1 MALTTIQSVPRFNPD
16 LGRIAAFCRA
26 NGIRKLSL
34 FGSALTDR
42 FRDGSDIDLLIEF
55 EPEQRTGY
63 LRMAALERE
72 LSEIIG
78 RKADLRTAA
87 ELSRYF
93 REDVLRD
100 AVPQYERT

>member
-1 MALTTIQSVPRFNPD
+1 VELT
-16 LGRIAAFCRA
+16 RIKADPGQIAEFCRA

-34 FGSALTDR
+34 FGSALTDQ
-42 FRDGSDIDLLIEF
+42 FREDSDIDLLIEF
-55 EPEQRTGY
+55 ELEQRAGY

-72 LSEIIG
+72 LSKIIG

-93 REDVLRD
+93 RQDVLRD
-100 AVPQYERT
+100 AVPQYERR

>member
-1 MALTTIQSVPRFNPD
+1 MALTTIQAGPRFNPD

>member
-1 MALTTIQSVPRFNPD
+1 MALTTIQAGPRFNPD
-16 LGRIAAFCRA
+16 LDRIAAFCRA

-42 FRDGSDIDLLIEF
+42 FRDDSDIDLLIEF

-100 AVPQYERT
+100 AVPQYERI

>member
-1 MALTTIQSVPRFNPD
+1 
-16 LGRIAAFCRA
+16 
-26 NGIRKLSL
+26 
-34 FGSALTDR
+34 
-42 FRDGSDIDLLIEF
+42 LIEF

-78 RKADLRTAA
+78 RKADLRTAG

-93 REDVLRD
+93 REDVLPD
-100 AVPQYERT
+100 AVPQYELHAMV

>member
-1 MALTTIQSVPRFNPD
+1 MALTTIQAGIRFNPGP
-16 LGRIAAFCRA
+16 GRIAAFCRA

-42 FRDGSDIDLLIEF
+42 FRDDSDMDLSIEF

-63 LRMAALERE
+63 LRMAVLERE
-72 LSEIIG
+72 LPDIIG
-78 RKADLRTAA
+78 RQADLRTAG

-100 AVPQYERT
+100 AVPQYERR

>member
-1 MALTTIQSVPRFNPD
+1 MALTTLPAEPA
-16 LGRIAAFCRA
+16 RIAAFCRA

-34 FGSALTDR
+34 FGSALTER
-42 FRDGSDIDLLIEF
+42 FRDDSDVDLLIEF
-55 EPEQRTGY
+55 EPEQRIGY
-63 LRMAALERE
+63 LKMAAIERE

-93 REDVLRD
+93 REDVLRA

>member
-1 MALTTIQSVPRFNPD
+1 LDVTTLPAESA
-16 LGRIAAFCRA
+16 RIAAFCRA

-34 FGSALTDR
+34 FGSALTER
-42 FRDGSDIDLLIEF
+42 FGDDSDVDLLIEF
-55 EPEQRTGY
+55 EPEQRIGY
-63 LRMAALERE
+63 LRMAAIERE

-100 AVPQYERT
+100 AVPQYERR

>member
-1 MALTTIQSVPRFNPD
+1 MALIALQAEPA
-16 LGRIAAFCRA
+16 RIAAFCRA

-34 FGSALTDR
+34 FGSALTER
-42 FRDGSDIDLLIEF
+42 FRDDSDVDLLVEF
-55 EPEQRTGY
+55 EPEQRAGY
-63 LRMAALERE
+63 LRMAAIERE

-100 AVPQYERT
+100 AVPQYER

>member
-1 MALTTIQSVPRFNPD
+1 MALTTIQAGPRFRPD

-42 FRDGSDIDLLIEF
+42 FRDDSDIDLLIEF
-55 EPEQRTGY
+55 EPDQRTGY

-78 RKADLRTAA
+78 RKADLRTAG
-87 ELSRYF
+87 ELSRHF

>member
-1 MALTTIQSVPRFNPD
+1 
-16 LGRIAAFCRA
+16 
-26 NGIRKLSL
+26 
-34 FGSALTDR
+34 
-42 FRDGSDIDLLIEF
+42 
-55 EPEQRTGY
+55 
-63 LRMAALERE
+63 MAALERE

-100 AVPQYERT
+100 AVPQYEPT